1 MEGRNRMVRWGRTAT
16 LFRRK
21 TRLLQA
27 LHAKKSEIA
36 ETAGRYKEKHQ
47 WNQCLVLFFHCQ
59 LPPSHEC
66 YATPPSE
73 GGGGVALTHACGNGA
88 GNRMEEAGRKEARSR
103 ISDRKRAM
111 LRFQVSHMAKRRKK
125 RQDDHCLTIAA
136 DPGKMA
142 EERQDR
148 EKWSR
153 YSGKKSKAGQRRKNE
168 G

>member
-111 LRFQVSHMAKRRKK
+111 LRFQVKPYGEAPEKTAGRSLLDDSRR
-125 RQDDHCLTIAA
+125 
-136 DPGKMA
+136 P
-142 EERQDR
+142 
-148 EKWSR
+148 
-153 YSGKKSKAGQRRKNE
+153 RKN
-168 G
+168 GRGAAGPRKMVLV